1 MYQRRWVEKPLHPT
15 EGKEVLWLGWID
27 KPPPITTNSTLSTI
41 WWCYAGSNVYS
52 LTPVD
57 QWTTTIW
64 TFYTCIKSLCG
75 DTEGWPHPSHTLL
88 VLGWCCNL
96 WILCV
101 NKLKSTNIHYV
112 RNIRDCKSITYSCI
126 MHAVRGVLCGY
137 LGSRLELAK
146 INMHVEWI
154 NTI

>member
-52 LTPVD
+52 LALVD
-57 QWTTTIW
+57 HHHMDFLHLHKKFMWWYWGVASSIT
-64 TFYTCIKSLCG
+64 Y
-75 DTEGWPHPSHTLL
+75 L
-88 VLGWCCNL
+88 VGSWLVRNL